1 MQRLCNGRPVFL
13 QLLHRAMQ
21 PRRVMFTVTKDVE
34 VAVNVDAEGDS
45 RLTGSHAP
53 QPTSWLWNCTAPGGS
68 LKACPGN
75 LQITHRGCHMIPRR
89 LIVSAGMAVLFAAA
103 SVAASRDR
111 VGVQPTQPSCKLRE
125 SNAEALLILSNY
137 YPGYWWDHTDL
148 TIAVQPHPKATE
160 EQVQAVQDAIAT
172 WSDVLDDCFDGL
184 ITLTDVTGSDQNPQ
198 QAADIV
204 VHFVPK
210 AGGVAFG
217 GYAIC
222 GDHGCPNILVRSDLP
237 PALGADPYS
246 PQYIEWVALHEIGH
260 ALGLGHATNLLETTD
275 LMGYGWP
282 TLGDPVLSQCDID
295 ALAYIFAWALEG
307 TEPQPPGPGPFVCD
321 AE

>member
-1 MQRLCNGRPVFL
+1 MVL
-13 QLLHRAMQ
+13 
-21 PRRVMFTVTKDVE
+21 
-34 VAVNVDAEGDS
+34 
-45 RLTGSHAP
+45 
-53 QPTSWLWNCTAPGGS
+53 
-68 LKACPGN
+68 
-75 LQITHRGCHMIPRR
+75 RR

-103 SVAASRDR
+103 SVAASREK
-111 VGVQPTQPSCKLRE
+111 VGVQPTQPSCKLPE
-125 SNAEALLILSNY
+125 SNAEALVILSNY

-172 WSDVLDDCFDGL
+172 WSDVLEDCFDGL

-210 AGGVAFG
+210 AGGVVFG

-260 ALGLGHATNLLETTD
+260 ALGLGHATNLLESTD

-321 AE
+321 AK

>member
-1 MQRLCNGRPVFL
+1 MVL
-13 QLLHRAMQ
+13 
-21 PRRVMFTVTKDVE
+21 
-34 VAVNVDAEGDS
+34 
-45 RLTGSHAP
+45 
-53 QPTSWLWNCTAPGGS
+53 
-68 LKACPGN
+68 
-75 LQITHRGCHMIPRR
+75 RR

-103 SVAASRDR
+103 SVGASREK
-111 VGVQPTQPSCKLRE
+111 VGVQPTQPSCKLPE
-125 SNAEALLILSNY
+125 SNAEALVILSNF

-172 WSDVLDDCFDGL
+172 WSDVLADCFDGL
-184 ITLTDVTGSDQNPQ
+184 ITLTDVTGSDRNPQ

-210 AGGVAFG
+210 VGGVVFG
-217 GYAIC
+217 GFAIC

-237 PALGADPYS
+237 PALGRDPYS

-260 ALGLGHATNLLETTD
+260 ALGLGHATNLLESTD

-282 TLGDPVLSQCDID
+282 DLGDPVLSQCDID

-307 TEPQPPGPGPFVCD
+307 TEPQPPGPGPFVCN
-321 AE
+321 AK

>member
-1 MQRLCNGRPVFL
+1 MVL
-13 QLLHRAMQ
+13 
-21 PRRVMFTVTKDVE
+21 
-34 VAVNVDAEGDS
+34 
-45 RLTGSHAP
+45 
-53 QPTSWLWNCTAPGGS
+53 
-68 LKACPGN
+68 
-75 LQITHRGCHMIPRR
+75 RR
-89 LIVSAGMAVLFAAA
+89 LIVSAGMAVIVAAA
-103 SVAASRDR
+103 SVAASKEK
-111 VGVQPTQPSCKLRE
+111 VGVQPTQPSCRLPE
-125 SNAEALLILSNY
+125 SDAEALVILSNY

-160 EQVQAVQDAIAT
+160 EQVQAIQDAIET
-172 WSDVLDDCFDGL
+172 WSDVLADCFDGL
-184 ITLTDVTGSDQNPQ
+184 ITLTDVTDSEQNPQ

-210 AGGVAFG
+210 AGGVVFG

-222 GDHGCPNILVRSDLP
+222 GAHGCPNILVRSDLP
-237 PALGADPYS
+237 PALGAEPYS

-260 ALGLGHATNLLETTD
+260 ALGLGHATNLLESTD

-282 TLGDPVLSQCDID
+282 RLGDPVLSQCDID

-321 AE
+321 AN